1 MKTFSLQPSVQLFD
15 TFAEFVTETKFGPED
30 CLLTAKFLRDT
41 RFLPAGVKC
50 TILCFEDYGV
60 GEPTDEM
67 IDKIMADFRKIP
79 NCKRVIGVGGGSILD
94 IAKLLALKQNGT
106 ALQFFEK
113 SVDLVK
119 DRQLVL
125 VPTTCGTGSEATMI
139 TITGIPSKGTKM
151 GLAVPQ
157 LFADTAVLV
166 PELVAGLPEGVMLP
180 AAIDALVHAM
190 ESYVSPRS
198 HEYTRMFARE
208 AIRLIVRSFATFLME
223 GRKAAM
229 PAIAQD
235 LLLGSHYA
243 GVAFGNTGVGA
254 VHALSYPVGGVHHVP
269 HGEAN
274 TRLLMPVF
282 NAYLAK
288 QPEGRIHDLTFV
300 LHRAFGLGPSGNPW
314 AKLSTMLDLL
324 LPPKKLREYGMT
336 EAEIEAF
343 SDLVIA
349 TQQRLLVNNY
359 VALSREEIRD
369 IYKSAW

>member
-1 MKTFSLQPSVQLFD
+1 MKTFLLSPSVRMFD
-15 TFAEFVTETKFGPED
+15 SFAEFVTETKFGPED

-41 RFLPAGVKC
+41 RFIPAGVTC
-50 TILCFEDYGV
+50 PILCFEDYGV

-67 IDKIMADFRKIP
+67 IDKIFADFRKLS
-79 NCKRVIGVGGGSILD
+79 CKRVIGVGGGSILD

-113 SVDLVK
+113 SVELVK
-119 DRQLVL
+119 ERELVL
-125 VPTTCGTGSEATMI
+125 APTTCGTGSEATMI
-139 TITGIPSKGTKM
+139 TIAGIPSKGTKM

-223 GRKAAM
+223 GRKATM

-288 QPEGRIHDLTFV
+288 QPDGRIHDLTFV

-314 AKLSTMLDLL
+314 IKLSKMLDLL

-359 VALSREEIRD
+359 VPRSRDEIRD
-369 IYKSAW
+369 IYKTAW